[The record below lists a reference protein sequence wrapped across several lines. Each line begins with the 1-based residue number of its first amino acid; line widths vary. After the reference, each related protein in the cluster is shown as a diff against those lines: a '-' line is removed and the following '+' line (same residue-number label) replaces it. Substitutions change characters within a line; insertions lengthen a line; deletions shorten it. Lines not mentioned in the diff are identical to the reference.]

1 MAIAVFIF
9 RKQYSCH
16 GNYFHVHYL
25 HRLAEEEREMTQA
38 PILTGQDI
46 AEAQGAVT
54 RLLERA
60 LEPTGVSRQKYV
72 ALRVLAVRGPWAPR
86 DLHAFLADQPQLGLS
101 GDAVAELLAVLED
114 GGYVTGTAQDAA
126 GRAQATPEGTALLA
140 RLNEAAA
147 PSIRALYAGFD
158 PGDLAVAHRV
168 LVGVTER
175 AGELAGQGAPV
186 AG

>member
-1 MAIAVFIF
+1 MP
-9 RKQYSCH
+9 QP
-16 GNYFHVHYL
+16 
-25 HRLAEEEREMTQA
+25 

-60 LEPTGVSRQKYV
+60 LEPTGVSRLEYV
-72 ALRVLAVRGPWAPR
+72 ALRVLVVRGPRAPR
-86 DLHAFLADQPQLGLS
+86 ELHAFLAGQPQLGLS
-101 GDAVAELLAVLED
+101 AAAVAELLAGLED
-114 GGYVTGTAQDAA
+114 SGHATGTAQDFA
-126 GRAQATPEGTALLA
+126 GPAQATPEGTALLA
-140 RLNEAAA
+140 RLTEAAA

-158 PGDLAVAHRV
+158 PEDLAVAHRV

-175 AGELAGQGAPV
+175 ADELAAAAAPV